1 MQTAANIQQQIEGQR
16 QQAAN
21 QLAGLGQSG
30 ITGAMNAAQQ
40 GVMGS
45 MIPQQYAGQYAQQV
59 YGMPSSMYQPQYP
72 GSIGSTQS
80 QGKGLGGLL
89 GGIASFF

>member
-16 QQAAN
+16 AQAAN
-21 QLAGLGQSG
+21 QLAGIGQSG
-30 ITGAMNAAQQ
+30 LTGAMNAAQQ

-45 MIPQQYAGQYAQQV
+45 MIPQQYAGQYAGQM
-59 YGMPSSMYQPQYP
+59 YSLPSQLYQPQYP
-72 GSIGSTQS
+72 GSIGSSSQ

-89 GGIASFF
+89 AGIGSFF